1 MNETECN
8 FYEPEEGRTPEPVMK
23 AIAIDR
29 ETGKIIGGIGL
40 DDRDFPRQQVVTG
53 NTEYPTIDEQWY
65 TKETTEIIRNQASKL
80 ELAKRA
86 IKEMLD
92 AAFMPY
98 TMEHIGVEA
107 LKKLDE

>member
-53 NTEYPTIDEQWY
+53 IQN
-65 TKETTEIIRNQASKL
+65 IRLLTSNGTQ
-80 ELAKRA
+80 KRPQ
-86 IKEMLD
+86 K
-92 AAFMPY
+92 
-98 TMEHIGVEA
+98 
-107 LKKLDE
+107 